1 MRRNLAIAL
10 FQHGA
15 IRTTTAKAKELKS
28 FVEKLITM
36 ARKGTLHAR
45 RLVSSE
51 LGNRRGRRGILYDDE
66 EKPLDKGI
74 LEKLFDEIGPRYAN
88 RPGGYTRIIRL
99 SERRLGDAG
108 EQVILQLV
116 EQTKTTGGEAAAG
129 GASRRSRRAA
139 KRHKAVQDAAAAP
152 APAAAGQA
160 EAQTPA
166 ETPSAGVPSGEA
178 AANPAASA
186 ETTPDAPSGE
196 EGKKA

>member
-51 LGNRRGRRGILYDDE
+51 LGNRRGRRGVLYDNE

-74 LEKLFDEIGPRYAN
+74 LEKLFDEIGPRYAD

-139 KRHKAVQDAAAAP
+139 KRHKAIQDAAT

-160 EAQTPA
+160 EAQTPT
-166 ETPSAGVPSGEA
+166 ETPSAGVPSGEG
-178 AANPAASA
+178 AANPAAA
-186 ETTPDAPSGE
+186 PETTPDVPSGE